1 MNILKT
7 SYKIMNVLK
16 HVKQS
21 QIYLTCHKI
30 INILK
35 AFSTVFFTHL
45 IAQVF
50 RSLKTQRLRVRI
62 PPEA

>member
-21 QIYLTCHKI
+21 QIY
-30 INILK
+30 
-35 AFSTVFFTHL
+35 
-45 IAQVF
+45 
-50 RSLKTQRLRVRI
+50 
-62 PPEA
+62 